1 MNHNSEKDICR
12 MSNRNGF
19 FNVTNLTAEET
30 RGNFFGLVVLMHTQY
45 GQDLMRPC
53 FEKNGISYNEM
64 LRTCLL
70 IMAWEQFYL
79 QPQKRKDVKASYYA
93 TQRLQKRIIKHIPR
107 EKRAKTEKRAGIE
120 GYGICKFHGM
130 TYAAA
135 IMLKVGCLL
144 CVDAGKNEFLHKLF
158 IKSHYNQTQRIQ
170 DRFAAQMAQGEY
182 ERVLLEKMDRHMM
195 KYLPEEVRHITAKRR
210 KHQTERKY
218 DNQFYYDSD
227 SENSED
233 DSSSLDEDSDSQSS
247 ESVGVDVSDGS
258 NVGSLHQVREYTV
271 CGRFFTTLP

>member
-1 MNHNSEKDICR
+1 
-12 MSNRNGF
+12 
-19 FNVTNLTAEET
+19 
-30 RGNFFGLVVLMHTQY
+30 
-45 GQDLMRPC
+45 
-53 FEKNGISYNEM
+53 
-64 LRTCLL
+64 
-70 IMAWEQFYL
+70 
-79 QPQKRKDVKASYYA
+79 
-93 TQRLQKRIIKHIPR
+93 LQKRIIKHIPR

-170 DRFAAQMAQGEY
+170 DRFAAQTAQGEY

-210 KHQTERKY
+210 QHQMERKY
-218 DNQFYYDSD
+218 DNQFYMIQIQRTQKMTVA
-227 SENSED
+227 
-233 DSSSLDEDSDSQSS
+233 LWRMIQT
-247 ESVGVDVSDGS
+247 VS
-258 NVGSLHQVREYTV
+258 HQRVKAWT
-271 CGRFFTTLP
+271 